1 MEEKMSVE
9 ELNEQL
15 KAIKCDYDIA
25 SENLKAEI
33 CKVKDVFES
42 SLLQF
47 LPGDMVIRHSTID
60 TDWIDGN
67 WAWQWRCEI
76 IRSGFEFHSSFDFYF
91 REGNGIA
98 INNGCIGT
106 HDKTEVGYI
115 AAIKTMANIWNH
127 VDEIEA
133 LLGQVSFE
141 KLSEL
146 KEIKYK
152 VEIDKDHIEA
162 QIKKIQEEEFKAKLF
177 TVGTTIA
184 LQEKRADRL
193 FGTPVYVNP
202 SHGDMQGYCRAT
214 VLRITPKKVMFNVQY
229 GPFADCKYTDTVC
242 IKKDKIIQAVK
253 DSSWK
258 IIENN

>member
-1 MEEKMSVE
+1 MSVE

-15 KAIKCDYDIA
+15 KAAKCNYDIA
-25 SENLKAEI
+25 NENLRAEI
-33 CKVKDVFES
+33 CRVKDILKNA
-42 SLLQF
+42 LLQF
-47 LPGDMVIRHSTID
+47 LPDDMIIRCSTID
-60 TDWIDGN
+60 ADWLSN
-67 WAWQWRCEI
+67 KWAWQWHCEI

-115 AAIKTMANIWNH
+115 AAVKTMANIWNH

-141 KLSEL
+141 KIGEL

-152 VEIDKDHIEA
+152 AEIDKSHIEF
-162 QIKKIQEEEFKAKLF
+162 QIKKIQEEEFKSKLF

-184 LQEKRADRL
+184 LQEKHSDWL
-193 FGTPVYVNP
+193 FSTPVYVNP
-202 SHGDMQGYCRAT
+202 NHYEKQGYCHAT
-214 VLRITPKKVMFNVQY
+214 VTRVTPKKVLFDLHY
-229 GPFADCKYTDTVC
+229 GPFADYNYTDTAC
-242 IKKDKIIQAVK
+242 IKKDKVIQAVK
-253 DSSWK
+253 DGSWK
-258 IIENN
+258 IIEN